1 MSRLAGIILHSRG
14 AVWNLLYLCSHLV
27 LTFSKNFIYIRDPT
41 LLDWGTHISSA
52 TLCTP
57 PSFTSHHVNTFV
69 NLEWGRGGR
78 ILVRCPAVQ
87 PPVLPT
93 DPYRAAGCTH
103 SSSHEAAALRRANLC
118 PKSLLQF
125 ISVILAVN
133 ARGRVQFLS
142 CLNRVGERY
151 VGNTS
156 KSSFPSDCFVLET
169 LCRISGELFVLG
181 IKRKKK
187 KLFHILPQYFPLL
200 SRGWVN
206 CCSLFP
212 CSIPYGLGCSPGPVA
227 TS

>member
-1 MSRLAGIILHSRG
+1 M
-14 AVWNLLYLCSHLV
+14 
-27 LTFSKNFIYIRDPT
+27 
-41 LLDWGTHISSA
+41 
-52 TLCTP
+52 
-57 PSFTSHHVNTFV
+57 
-69 NLEWGRGGR
+69 
-78 ILVRCPAVQ
+78 VRCPAVQ

-187 KLFHILPQYFPLL
+187 KIVSHPPPVLPSAEQGLSKLLQPLPL
-200 SRGWVN
+200 QHPLW
-206 CCSLFP
+206 
-212 CSIPYGLGCSPGPVA
+212 PGM
-227 TS
+227 